1 MVRRN
6 MKGVK
11 IGRRSPRQRGQ
22 YSTPKHKHSFRK
34 DACAHADQIGRT
46 LKVDMTDWFETTA
59 ESYFSN
65 LNRAGIQAA
74 VAEVKGAD
82 FASRVASMKKAEAA
96 AFAETAIKGS
106 NWLPS
111 LVRIAPDQKA
121 EKEQTEPRS
130 EDEQPFPT
138 AAE

>member
-1 MVRRN
+1 M
-6 MKGVK
+6 
-11 IGRRSPRQRGQ
+11 
-22 YSTPKHKHSFRK
+22 
-34 DACAHADQIGRT
+34 
-46 LKVDMTDWFETTA
+46 
-59 ESYFSN
+59 
-65 LNRAGIQAA
+65 
-74 VAEVKGAD
+74 AEVKGAD